1 MVSAA
6 AEKVMG
12 WNVVP
17 FDDRIQY
24 RMPNYPAYFS
34 TRAAIM
40 IRTSPDEYARDW
52 NPLSSD
58 SDAFMLVDAM
68 TGCGYDFRIHILAS
82 KLCRGACFVSFV
94 KATDPETYGEADGD
108 RRRAI
113 VLAALRAKGVK
124 DA

>member
-40 IRTSPDEYARDW
+40 IRTSPNEYARDW

-58 SDAFMLVDAM
+58 SDCFTLVDALA
-68 TGCGYDFRIHILAS
+68 GEFRFRLGSHPWVARFS
-82 KLCRGACFVSFV
+82 NETDGEFV
-94 KATDPETYGEADGD
+94 AGD
-108 RRRAI
+108 AENRRRAI